1 MTPAH
6 SPSILSFTAFVALA
20 VATAPATG
28 QLRAE
33 QCALIAREGDAEG
46 LALAARYADLR
57 GVPADQMLAL
67 PLPQAETLTHRQYE
81 AAADR
86 VRTWLAGPMK
96 DRDLRCLV
104 VFRGVPLK
112 VAAVEPSPED
122 RRKADALTETR
133 AALEA
138 EWTTLME
145 DRLAALPAIVQA
157 RVAAALKGR
166 EPSLWER
173 HDATRRAWSAYA
185 RELPDEARINLNRE
199 LVAYLEHAEGS
210 QVLLELIQ
218 FADAR
223 GVPESPEK
231 IAVVEQTLKDAE
243 ARVQRNADT
252 EPGSPEFVTLVQALR
267 VRSGL
272 AGASAFLTKRAES
285 LVPPDSEAAFDS
297 ELALVHNDAYP
308 LARWIPNPLQGL
320 RKPSPPRDA
329 ALMVARL
336 DGPDPTIIERM
347 MTDALHAE
355 RSGLRGTF
363 YIDARGLT
371 KDDEYRVYDRDLA
384 ALAEWTRTRT
394 VIPVVLDQREPVFAE
409 GSCPGAALYCGWYS
423 LAKYVPA
430 FTFERGAVGYHIASF
445 ELGSLSRSNKAYWC
459 RGMLTDGAAATL
471 GPTSEPYL
479 SAFPRPSEFFG
490 LLMTGEL
497 TLVECFARTNPFLS
511 WRIALVGDPLYR
523 PFAKNPPYSLDAF
536 LEAHPESEAP

>member
-1 MTPAH
+1 MILAH
-6 SPSILSFTAFVALA
+6 PPSILTFTALLALA
-20 VATAPATG
+20 VGTTPATG

-33 QCALIAREGDAEG
+33 QCALIAREGDADSV
-46 LALAARYADLR
+46 ALAARYADFR
-57 GVPADQMLAL
+57 GVPTDQMLAL
-67 PLPQAETLTHRQYE
+67 PFPQAETLTRRQYE

-86 VRTWLAGPMK
+86 IRTWLAGPMK
-96 DRDLRCLV
+96 DRDLRCVV

-122 RRKADALTETR
+122 RRKADALTEAR

-138 EWTTLME
+138 EWTALLE
-145 DRLAALPAIVQA
+145 ERLAALPAIVQA
-157 RVAAALKGR
+157 RVASALKGR
-166 EPSLWER
+166 KPSLWDR

-199 LVAYLEHAEGS
+199 LVAYLECVEGGR
-210 QVLLELIQ
+210 VLLELIQ
-218 FADAR
+218 FADDR
-223 GVPESPEK
+223 GIPESPEK
-231 IAVVEQTLKDAE
+231 IALVERTLKDAE
-243 ARVQRNADT
+243 ERVQRNADA
-252 EPGSPEFVTLVQALR
+252 EPGSPEFGALAQALR

-297 ELALVHNDAYP
+297 ELALVRGDAYP
-308 LARWIPNPLQGL
+308 LARWVPNPLRGL
-320 RKPSPPRDA
+320 RKPSRPHDA
-329 ALMVARL
+329 ALMIARL
-336 DGPDPTIIERM
+336 DGPDPAIVERM
-347 MTDALHAE
+347 MTDALHTE

-394 VIPVVLDQREPVFAE
+394 AIPVVFDQREPVFAE
-409 GSCPGAALYCGWYS
+409 GSCPGTALYCGWYS

-430 FTFERGAVGYHIASF
+430 FSFERGAVGYHIASF
-445 ELGSLSRSNKAYWC
+445 ELGSLSRTNKAYWC

-479 SAFPRPSEFFG
+479 AAFPRPSEFFG

-511 WRIALVGDPLYR
+511 WRVALVGDPLYR
-523 PFAKNPPYSLDAF
+523 PFMTNPAYSLDVF